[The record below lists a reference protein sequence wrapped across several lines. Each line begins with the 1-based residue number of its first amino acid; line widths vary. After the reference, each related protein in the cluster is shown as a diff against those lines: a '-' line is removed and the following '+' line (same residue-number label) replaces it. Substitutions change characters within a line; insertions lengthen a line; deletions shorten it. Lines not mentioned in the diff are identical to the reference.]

1 MPKLHKRSVS
11 ALCGV
16 FTAAILLTMGPSV
29 HGDEIVD
36 GFPRDFNFSNLIRA
50 TDSGEMLE
58 FCAFCGPAWDDSA
71 LVISFNV
78 PGVLSI
84 ENDSVFYGSLTC
96 LPTDVYSNGKGIT
109 DPLTVYQVYES
120 PLIDDTVGFL
130 SVYYTEEFDKKYHSQ
145 LGDAKMAPLSS
156 VSKGDKVY
164 IATFDNPNEI
174 VTDYGYV
181 DSILS
186 SDNMFVVNTN
196 EQWVQNNYITWI
208 GAPIINEKGEII
220 GVLTPIDQGD
230 TNKALVYALDDVI
243 DYLEDECGFSIY
255 GGETDSS
262 YSGGNDTDKNN
273 GGNGTEKNNNKDS
286 GGNNTEKKEDKDSGK
301 DNNKQEESMETN
313 GNNFVLIILI
323 VIGVAV
329 AGFFIF
335 RKKKNNTAVP
345 PPQNYASPYEGQS
358 IQPPANQPPNYG
370 QQMPENQ
377 PQVYDQQMPENQ
389 PQNYNQQQIQQPI
402 PPAPPENPQ
411 NYQIFNSQDSLD
423 INQVPVT
430 TFIQTNLTLKCV
442 DGTLNGSSYPI
453 ADTLCIGR
461 NPALCN
467 IIYPQ
472 SEPGVSGMHCK
483 ITIVNGQ
490 VQLTDAGSSAGT
502 FINGVRILPKVPY
515 QMSVGSSFYI
525 GSPKNT
531 FIITE

>member
-1 MPKLHKRSVS
+1 MLKLHKRLAS

-16 FTAAILLTMGPSV
+16 FTAAILLTVSPSV
-29 HGDEIVD
+29 HGDEIVA
-36 GFPRDFNFSNLIRA
+36 GFPRNFNFSNLIRA

-84 ENDSVFYGSLTC
+84 EYDSVFFGSLTC
-96 LPTDVYSNGKGIT
+96 LPTDVYSNGKGVE

-120 PLIDDTVGFL
+120 PLIEDTVGFL

-164 IATFDNPNEI
+164 MATFDNPNEI

-181 DSILS
+181 DSIQS

-262 YSGGNDTDKNN
+262 YNSGNS
-273 GGNGTEKNNNKDS
+273 TEKNDEKDS
-286 GGNNTEKKEDKDSGK
+286 DGNNTEKKEDKDSGR

-313 GNNFVLIILI
+313 GKFFILIILI
-323 VIGVAV
+323 VIVVAV

-335 RKKKNNTAVP
+335 RKKKKSTAVP
-345 PPQNYASPYEGQS
+345 PPQNYASPYEGQP
-358 IQPPANQPPNYG
+358 IQSPANQPSNYG

-377 PQVYDQQMPENQ
+377 PQNYSQ
-389 PQNYNQQQIQQPI
+389 PQIQQPI

-442 DGTLNGSSYPI
+442 DGTLNGGSYPI

-467 IIYPQ
+467 IIYPE

-490 VQLTDAGSSAGT
+490 VQLTDTGSSAGT
-502 FINGVRILPKVPY
+502 FINGVQILPKVPY

>member
-1 MPKLHKRSVS
+1 MLKLHKRSVS

-16 FTAAILLTMGPSV
+16 FTAAILLTMSPSV
-29 HGDEIVD
+29 HGDEIVE
-36 GFPRDFNFSNLIRA
+36 GFPRNFNFSNLIRA

-71 LVISFNV
+71 LIISFNV

-84 ENDSVFYGSLTC
+84 EYDSVFFGSLTC
-96 LPTDVYSNGKGIT
+96 LPTDVYSNGKGVT

-120 PLIDDTVGFL
+120 PLIEDTVGFL
-130 SVYYTEEFDKKYHSQ
+130 SVYYTEKFDKKYHSQ

-164 IATFDNPNEI
+164 MAAFDNPNEI

-208 GAPIINEKGEII
+208 GAPLINEKGEII

-230 TNKALVYALDDVI
+230 TNKALVCALDDVI

-255 GGETDSS
+255 GEETDSS
-262 YSGGNDTDKNN
+262 YNSGGNDTDKNN
-273 GGNGTEKNNNKDS
+273 GNNGTEKNNNKDS
-286 GGNNTEKKEDKDSGK
+286 GDNGTDKSGNKDSGK
-301 DNNKQEESMETN
+301 NDQKDERNESKSTQN
-313 GNNFVLIILI
+313 GFFVVIVLLII
-323 VIGVAV
+323 GAAV

-335 RKKKNNTAVP
+335 KKKKNSNVVP
-345 PPQNYASPYEGQS
+345 PPQNYGQPYGGQP
-358 IQPPANQPPNYG
+358 IQPPASQPPNYG
-370 QQMPENQ
+370 QQMPG
-377 PQVYDQQMPENQ
+377 NQ
-389 PQNYNQQQIQQPI
+389 PQNYSQPQIQQPI

-461 NPALCN
+461 NPAHCN
-467 IIYPQ
+467 IIYPEG
-472 SEPGVSGMHCK
+472 EPGVSGMHCK

-490 VQLTDAGSSAGT
+490 VQLTDVGSSAGT
-502 FINGVRILPKVPY
+502 FINGVQILPKVPY